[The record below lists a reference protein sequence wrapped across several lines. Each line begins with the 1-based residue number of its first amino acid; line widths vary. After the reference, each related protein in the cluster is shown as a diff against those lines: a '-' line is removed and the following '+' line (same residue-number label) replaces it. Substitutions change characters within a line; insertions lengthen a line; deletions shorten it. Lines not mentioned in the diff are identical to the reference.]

1 MGITRE
7 EQQTGDIQKN
17 TNRASGENQTKVI
30 GVVFHKTFAKP
41 RLNPHET
48 GYLEQPQIRGLDP
61 AEYRRRCRGKTYQR
75 RINVKREK
83 SPL

>member
-48 GYLEQPQIRGLDP
+48 GYLEQPQIRGAGP
-61 AEYRRRCRGKTYQR
+61 RRVPQALPRQDLPKAD
-75 RINVKREK
+75 
-83 SPL
+83 